1 MARTHVDIELRWG
14 DQDAYAHVNNVAFAR
29 FLEEARVRTFELG
42 SGRERTG
49 MEHHFRADG
58 PSGLKTL
65 VANQRIEFLRV
76 LEYSEH
82 PITVELWIGKLG
94 GSSLEIHY
102 EILDNSVVD
111 GESVGGSQPKR
122 IVVAR
127 AITTIV
133 VVDGETLKPVR
144 LTDEGRAS
152 ILPWQDEPLVLRR
165 G

>member
-14 DQDAYAHVNNVAFAR
+14 DQDAYGHVNNVTYAR
-29 FLEEARVRTFELG
+29 FLEEARVRTFELA

-49 MEHHFRADG
+49 MEKHFRVDG
-58 PSGLKTL
+58 RGGLKTL

-76 LEYSEH
+76 LEYSAR
-82 PITVELWIGKLG
+82 PITVELWIGRLG

-102 EILDNSVVD
+102 EIID
-111 GESVGGSQPKR
+111 GAAPER
-122 IVVAR
+122 TVVAR
-127 AITTIV
+127 AITTVV
-133 VVDGETLKPVR
+133 VVDGESLRPVR

-152 ILPWQDEPLVLRR
+152 ILPWQDAPLVLRR